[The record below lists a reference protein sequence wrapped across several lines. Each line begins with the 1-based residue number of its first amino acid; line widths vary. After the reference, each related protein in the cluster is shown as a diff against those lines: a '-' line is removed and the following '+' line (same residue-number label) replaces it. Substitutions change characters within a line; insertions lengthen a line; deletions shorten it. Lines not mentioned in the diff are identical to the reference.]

1 MPTESQKTALKN
13 GVITKKQYDKLPS
26 HFLDAI
32 IRSKSGKK
40 TTKKKRVKKK

>member
-32 IRSKSGKK
+32 IRSKSGK